1 MLFRILVCLLAFHAG
16 SAVAQG
22 ALCEPYSNAVRLRFE
37 TQLIE
42 PTYNT
47 DLSIQDVRQLYTV
60 RGQRISRAHEN
71 AIGLTY
77 AEISLG
83 LSASTRSL
91 PRPGGGYCV
100 YLEEVNAKFGLE
112 RLSVYL
118 GREYPRGSCE
128 FRTILDHENEHVA
141 INLEV
146 VKDYGPRLRQSLENE
161 LRRIAPLFAPSVNM
175 GARRAVADLQQ
186 RVQPMMDALKQ
197 EQRRRNGAIDTD
209 HNYGAL
215 QELCLEWDR
224 YRVR

>member
-1 MLFRILVCLLAFHAG
+1 MFRLLFCLVVFHAG
-16 SAVAQG
+16 SVLAQG
-22 ALCEPYSNAVRLRFE
+22 ALCEPYSNAIRLSFD

-42 PTYNT
+42 PTYITN
-47 DLSIQDVRQLYTV
+47 LSIQDVRQLYTV

-100 YLEEVNAKFGLE
+100 YLDEVQAKFGLD
-112 RLSVYL
+112 RLSVYV
-118 GREYPRGSCE
+118 GREYPQGSCE
-128 FRTILDHENEHVA
+128 YRTILDHENEHVV
-141 INLEV
+141 INREIV
-146 VKDYGPRLRQSLENE
+146 REYGPRLRQSLARE
-161 LRRIAPLFAPSVNM
+161 LERFDPLFAPSVNM

-186 RVQPMMDALKQ
+186 RVQPLMDALKL

-215 QELCLEWDR
+215 QDLCLDWDK